1 MPPAPQKR
9 HETDAL
15 AASGRALALA
25 ICVALAGCQSNAVR
39 DDTLEQTRR
48 AVVPAAQE
56 PIWLSD
62 TATEVE
68 HQDIW
73 ERIATA
79 TSCRSIWTATP
90 ASNSSV
96 SSSPAA
102 PDPPEI
108 ASGAAA
114 YIHYIV
120 ERLEERDMPLELALL
135 PIISSYDP
143 FAYSPAHAVRLWQ
156 FIPSTGR
163 HFNLRQ
169 TSWYDGR
176 RDITASTNAAALSEL
191 SAWAVQR

>member
-1 MPPAPQKR
+1 MPPAPKKR

-39 DDTLEQTRR
+39 DDALEQTRR

-73 ERIATA
+73 ERIRDGYKLQEHLD
-79 TSCRSIWTATP
+79 SNP

-102 PDPPEI
+102 PDP
-108 ASGAAA
+108 
-114 YIHYIV
+114 
-120 ERLEERDMPLELALL
+120 
-135 PIISSYDP
+135 
-143 FAYSPAHAVRLWQ
+143 
-156 FIPSTGR
+156 
-163 HFNLRQ
+163 
-169 TSWYDGR
+169 
-176 RDITASTNAAALSEL
+176 
-191 SAWAVQR
+191 